1 MIKKSGRERRGR
13 RRKIETGRGGGG
25 EARRELTEGEKNE
38 KGGNDS
44 GKKVRERERRSE
56 RAVGKTRKE
65 PE

>member
-1 MIKKSGRERRGR
+1 MKREGEEGGRRG
-13 RRKIETGRGGGG
+13 
-25 EARRELTEGEKNE
+25 EGEKNE

-56 RAVGKTRKE
+56 RAVGKTRRE

>member
-1 MIKKSGRERRGR
+1 MKREG
-13 RRKIETGRGGGG
+13 EGGG
-25 EARRELTEGEKNE
+25 ARRELTEGEKNE

-56 RAVGKTRKE
+56 RAVGKTRRE